1 MPDTYIGTDIVSI
14 PRIKKTINS
23 SQGDKFTH
31 RIFTE
36 DEINYCNNKVNAI
49 IHFAGRFAAKEAITK
64 AILSSEIVK
73 SINMKS
79 IEIISG
85 KNRKPEVNL
94 RLSSKLKLQ
103 CKVSISH
110 TDEYAIAFALLEIKQ

>member
-1 MPDTYIGTDIVSI
+1 MSDIFIGTDIVSI
-14 PRIKKTINS
+14 PRLKKTINS
-23 SQGDKFTH
+23 SQGDKFIN

-36 DEINYCNNKVNAI
+36 NEINYCNNKVDSF

-64 AILSSEIVK
+64 ALLSSEIID
-73 SINMKS
+73 SISMKS

-94 RLSSKLKLQ
+94 TLSSKLQLQ

-110 TDEYAIAFALLEIKQ
+110 TDEYAIAFALLKL

>member
-1 MPDTYIGTDIVSI
+1 MLETFIGTDIVSI
-14 PRIKKTINS
+14 PRIKKAINS

-36 DEINYCNNKVNAI
+36 NEINYCNNKANSI
-49 IHFAGRFAAKEAITK
+49 LHFAGRFAAKEAITK
-64 AILSSEIVK
+64 AILSSGIVD
-73 SINMKS
+73 SISMNS

-85 KNRKPEVNL
+85 KNHKPEVNL
-94 RLSSKLKLQ
+94 RLDSKIKLQ

-110 TDEYAIAFALLEIKQ
+110 TDEFAIAFALLEIS

>member
-1 MPDTYIGTDIVSI
+1 MPDIFVGTDIISI

-23 SQGDKFTH
+23 SHGDKFMH

-36 DEINYCNNKVNAI
+36 DEINYCNNKANPI
-49 IHFAGRFAAKEAITK
+49 IHLAGRFAAKEAVTK
-64 AILSSEIVK
+64 AILSSEIID

-85 KNRKPEVNL
+85 KNHKPEVNL
-94 RLSSKLKLQ
+94 QLSSKFKIQ

-110 TDEYAIAFALLEIKQ
+110 TDEYAIAFALLEIL

>member
-1 MPDTYIGTDIVSI
+1 MPDTFIGTDIVSI
-14 PRIKKTINS
+14 SRIKKTINS
-23 SQGDKFTH
+23 SHGDKFTH

-36 DEINYCNNKVNAI
+36 DEIIYCSSKVDPI
-49 IHFAGRFAAKEAITK
+49 IHFSGRFAAKEAITK
-64 AILSSEIVK
+64 AILSSEIIN

-85 KNRKPEVNL
+85 KNGKPEVIL
-94 RLSSKLKLQ
+94 RLSSKFKIQ

-110 TDEYAIAFALLEIKQ
+110 TDEYAIAFALLEML

>member
-1 MPDTYIGTDIVSI
+1 VSDIFIGTDIVSI
-14 PRIKKTINS
+14 PRLKKTINS
-23 SQGDKFTH
+23 SQGDKFIN

-36 DEINYCNNKVNAI
+36 NEINYCNNKVDSF
-49 IHFAGRFAAKEAITK
+49 IHFAGRFAAKEAIKK
-64 AILSSEIVK
+64 ALLSSEKIDSV
-73 SINMKS
+73 NMKS

-94 RLSSKLKLQ
+94 IISSELKFQ

-110 TDEYAIAFALLEIKQ
+110 TAEYAVAFALIEL

>member
-1 MPDTYIGTDIVSI
+1 MSDIFIGTDIVSI
-14 PRIKKTINS
+14 PRLKKTINS
-23 SQGDKFTH
+23 SQGDKFIN

-36 DEINYCNNKVNAI
+36 NEINYCNNKVDSF

-64 AILSSEIVK
+64 ALLSSEKID

-85 KNRKPEVNL
+85 KNHKPEVNL
-94 RLSSKLKLQ
+94 ILSSDLKFQ

-110 TDEYAIAFALLEIKQ
+110 TDEYAVASALIEL

>member
-1 MPDTYIGTDIVSI
+1 MSNIYIGTDIVSI
-14 PRIKKTINS
+14 PRLKKSITS
-23 SQGDKFTH
+23 SVGDKFIN

-36 DEINYCNNKVNAI
+36 NEINYCNNKVDSF

-64 AILSSEIVK
+64 ALLSSEKID

-94 RLSSKLKLQ
+94 IISSELKFQ

-110 TDEYAIAFALLEIKQ
+110 TDEYAIAFAILEL

>member
-1 MPDTYIGTDIVSI
+1 VSDLFIGTDIVSI
-14 PRIKKTINS
+14 PRLKKTINY
-23 SQGDKFTH
+23 SQCDKFIN

-36 DEINYCNNKVNAI
+36 NEINYCNNKVDSF
-49 IHFAGRFAAKEAITK
+49 IHFAGRFAAKEAIKK
-64 AILSSEIVK
+64 ALLSSEKIDSV
-73 SINMKS
+73 NMKS

-94 RLSSKLKLQ
+94 VISSELKFQ

-110 TDEYAIAFALLEIKQ
+110 TAEYAIAFALIEL